1 MEQVRMTI
9 EEQDA
14 RLLAHSQKLRAEIA
28 EKTRRAEQLE
38 DLARREAE
46 MAARIQAFLNEM
58 RQEKAALQSERESLL
73 AA

>member
-1 MEQVRMTI
+1 MKQVRMTV
-9 EEQDA
+9 EQQDA
-14 RLLAHSQKLRAEIA
+14 QLMAHSQKLRAEGA
-28 EKTRRAEQLE
+28 EKTRHAEQME

-58 RQEKAALQSERESLL
+58 SEEKAALQRERESLL